1 MHWRPQNVSQALSSL
16 NQHRI
21 SFAALILVF
30 LRWAGIFFAPYSVMF
45 PLHNLTL
52 HPGNR
57 AALVQCG
64 LIELV
69 VRLMREWRQGRQ
81 ADLTLA
87 LALSVA
93 EGLSGEWEW
102 KQRMRHA
109 GMVSALQDV
118 RAARR
123 GETEPC
129 RAAADRLLLVLLEGH
144 LAFWMGQHARLGAGS
159 HAGLLDD
166 YVAGIVLEF
175 AFGARIC
182 RVGDEHA
189 AAAEAAAVEP
199 KCNCG

>member
-1 MHWRPQNVSQALSSL
+1 
-16 NQHRI
+16 
-21 SFAALILVF
+21 
-30 LRWAGIFFAPYSVMF
+30 MF
-45 PLHNLTL
+45 PLHNLAL
-52 HPGNR
+52 HASNR
-57 AALVQCG
+57 APLVQCG

-81 ADLTLA
+81 ADTTLELA
-87 LALSVA
+87 LGVA
-93 EGLSGEWEW
+93 ERLCGEWDW
-102 KQRMRHA
+102 KQRMRHS

-118 RAARR
+118 RAGRR
-123 GETEPC
+123 GEAEEC

-144 LAFWMGQHARLGAGS
+144 LAFWMGQHSRLGAGS

-189 AAAEAAAVEP
+189 AAAEAAAVEQR
-199 KCNCG
+199 CSCG